1 MMRFFATIVGLGAT
15 GFGIWL
21 IASEQPKN
29 AACNVANS
37 SVSQLP
43 GVGSNSSCLN
53 IAWAYFGGFAM
64 LAVGVLTVVVA
75 LTMMKRVRKN
85 RGGYQERPPGPHVGK
100 PS

>member
-1 MMRFFATIVGLGAT
+1 MMRFLATIFGLGAT

-21 IASEQPKN
+21 ISSEQPKN
-29 AACNVANS
+29 AACNVSNA
-37 SVSQLP
+37 SVNQLS

-75 LTMMKRVRKN
+75 LTMMTKIRKR
-85 RGGYQERPPGPHVGK
+85 RGGYQKRAPGPHVGK